1 MLGFLLEMDNFQ
13 KDWIGATAIA
23 AVGAG
28 VVTSFAVAQGQ
39 NPLVG
44 LTITGFAAGLAVLI
58 DHVL

>member
-1 MLGFLLEMDNFQ
+1 MYNVR
-13 KDWIGATAIA
+13 KDWLSAIVMA

-44 LTITGFAAGLAVLI
+44 LGITAFASGVAVTL
-58 DHVL
+58 DHFF

>member
-1 MLGFLLEMDNFQ
+1 MDNFQ